1 MSKLVES
8 TFVTLDGVV
17 GSPETWGA
25 PYWDEEHANY
35 TNELF
40 YAADSLLLG
49 RGTYEVFAEFWPKL
63 DDPYSER
70 INALPKYVASN
81 TLREATWNASVLSGD
96 VASAVADL
104 KAQPGGDILKYGTG
118 ELDRTLIEH
127 QLIDEFHFWVH
138 PVAVGGGVRLLDGIT
153 TSLELVNN
161 TRFASG
167 VVVLTYTPK

>member
-1 MSKLVES
+1 MRKVVES

-25 PYWDEEHANY
+25 SYWDDEHAKY

-49 RGTYEVFAEFWPKL
+49 RATYDVFAEFWPKL

-81 TLREATWNASVLSGD
+81 TLTEATWNASVISGD
-96 VASAVADL
+96 VASAVADV

-118 ELDRTLIEH
+118 EFDRTLIEH

-138 PVAVGGGVRLLDGIT
+138 PVAVGAGVRLLDGLT
-153 TSLELVNN
+153 TSLELVNT

-167 VVVLTYTPK
+167 VVVLTYTPR